1 MKRKYKIGNSRLK
14 TITRKLRGIFL
25 CIVILFLFYILI
37 GWKIPVVWRIETLKL
52 PKGCKTVYHTKV
64 RISDVYWLH
73 IEGEKVL
80 KYEEGYEA
88 LKKYIEEYN
97 SKKALEYIQ
106 IYPYGGM
113 SDLAIYDSQN
123 DIEFWQQPDTEAYIT
138 INYLKIVEK

>member
-1 MKRKYKIGNSRLK
+1 MKRKYKIGNPRLK
-14 TITRKLRGIFL
+14 TITRKLRGILL
-25 CIVILFLFYILI
+25 CIVIYILI

-80 KYEEGYEA
+80 KYDEGYEA
-88 LKKYIEEYN
+88 LKEYIEEYN

-123 DIEFWQQPDTEAYIT
+123 DIEIWQQTDTEAYIK
-138 INYLKIVEK
+138 ISYLKIVEK

>member
-1 MKRKYKIGNSRLK
+1 MKRKYKIGNPRLK
-14 TITRKLRGIFL
+14 TITRKLRGILL
-25 CIVILFLFYILI
+25 CIVIYILI

-52 PKGCKTVYHTKV
+52 PKGCKTVYHIKV

-80 KYEEGYEA
+80 KYDEGYEA
-88 LKKYIEEYN
+88 LKEYIEEYN

-123 DIEFWQQPDTEAYIT
+123 DIEFWQQTDTEAYIK
-138 INYLKIVEK
+138 ISYLKIVEK

>member
-1 MKRKYKIGNSRLK
+1 MKRKYKIGNPRLK
-14 TITRKLRGIFL
+14 TITRKLGGILL
-25 CIVILFLFYILI
+25 CIVIYILI

-80 KYEEGYEA
+80 KYDEGYEA
-88 LKKYIEEYN
+88 LKEYIEEYN

-123 DIEFWQQPDTEAYIT
+123 DIEFWQQTDTEAYIK
-138 INYLKIVEK
+138 ISYLKIVEK

>member
-1 MKRKYKIGNSRLK
+1 MKRKYKIGNPRLK
-14 TITRKLRGIFL
+14 TITRKLRGILL
-25 CIVILFLFYILI
+25 CIVIYILI

-80 KYEEGYEA
+80 KYDEGYEA
-88 LKKYIEEYN
+88 LKEYIEEYN

-123 DIEFWQQPDTEAYIT
+123 DIEFWQQMDTEAYIK
-138 INYLKIVEK
+138 ISYLKIVEK

>member
-1 MKRKYKIGNSRLK
+1 MKRKYKIGNPRLK
-14 TITRKLRGIFL
+14 TITRKLRGILL
-25 CIVILFLFYILI
+25 CIVIYILI

-80 KYEEGYEA
+80 KYDEGYEA
-88 LKKYIEEYN
+88 LKEYIEEYN
-97 SKKALEYIQ
+97 SKKALQ

-123 DIEFWQQPDTEAYIT
+123 DIEFWQQMDTEAYIK
-138 INYLKIVEK
+138 ISYLKIVEK

>member
-1 MKRKYKIGNSRLK
+1 MKRKYKIGNPRLK
-14 TITRKLRGIFL
+14 TITRKLRGILL
-25 CIVILFLFYILI
+25 CIVIYILI

-52 PKGCKTVYHTKV
+52 PKGCKTVCHTKV

-80 KYEEGYEA
+80 KYDEGYEA
-88 LKKYIEEYN
+88 LKEYIEEYN

-123 DIEFWQQPDTEAYIT
+123 DIEFWQQTDTEAYIK
-138 INYLKIVEK
+138 ISYLKIVEK

>member
-1 MKRKYKIGNSRLK
+1 MKRKYKIGNPRLK
-14 TITRKLRGIFL
+14 TITRKLRGILL
-25 CIVILFLFYILI
+25 CIVIYILI

-80 KYEEGYEA
+80 KYDEGYEA
-88 LKKYIEEYN
+88 LKEYIEEYN

-106 IYPYGGM
+106 ICPYGGM

-123 DIEFWQQPDTEAYIT
+123 DIEFWQQTDTEAYIK
-138 INYLKIVEK
+138 ISYLKIVEK

>member
-1 MKRKYKIGNSRLK
+1 MKRKYKIGNPRLK
-14 TITRKLRGIFL
+14 TITRKLRGILL
-25 CIVILFLFYILI
+25 CIVIYILI

-52 PKGCKTVYHTKV
+52 PKGCKTVYHTKG

-80 KYEEGYEA
+80 KYDEGYEA
-88 LKKYIEEYN
+88 LKEYIEEYN

-123 DIEFWQQPDTEAYIT
+123 DIEFWQQTDTEAYIK
-138 INYLKIVEK
+138 ISYLKIVEK